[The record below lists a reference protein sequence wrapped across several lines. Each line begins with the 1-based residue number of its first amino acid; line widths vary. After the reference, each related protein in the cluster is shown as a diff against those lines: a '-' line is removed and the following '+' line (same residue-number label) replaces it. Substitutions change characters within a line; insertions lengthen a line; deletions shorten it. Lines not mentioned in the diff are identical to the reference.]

1 MSARLKAPA
10 SRTAGRKGTPVPL
23 NIERIRELTA
33 EAVEGGVPPIT
44 DAQADELVAWMTPDG
59 GGSGNEKPEKA

>member
-1 MSARLKAPA
+1 M
-10 SRTAGRKGTPVPL
+10 AGRKGTPVPL

-44 DAQADELVAWMTPDG
+44 DDQADELVTWMIPDG
-59 GGSGNEKPEKA
+59 GRSGSEKPKTA